1 MSQSVDRA
9 AVILDA
15 CARGPRRLSDLA
27 HELDVHRSTALRLLQ
42 TMERHRLVRRLDD
55 LTWAIGFGLIGMAL
69 ECLDRMDLRTAA
81 RPRLERLAREAGHTI
96 HLAELAGTDIVYVDK
111 VEGHG
116 AVRMASRIG
125 APVPV
130 HTAGVA
136 KAILAGLAP
145 ERRDAILATT
155 TFEKFTAS
163 TITGP
168 GDFAAELARVRKQG
182 YAVDDGEYE
191 SFLACIAVPV
201 RDHAGAVHAGV
212 SITALCAIEPLERL
226 RRHLPL
232 LWELASEISQNL
244 GWDGTAGVRRHAG

>member
-15 CARGPRRLSDLA
+15 CARGPSRLSDLSRL
-27 HELDVHRSTALRLLQ
+27 LDVHRSTALRLLQ

-55 LTWAIGFGLIGMAL
+55 NTWAIGFGLIGMAL
-69 ECLDRMDLRTAA
+69 ESLDRMDLRAAA
-81 RPRLERLAREAGHTI
+81 RPRLERLAREVGHTV
-96 HLAELAGTDIVYVDK
+96 HLAEVVGTDIVYVDK

-136 KAILAGLAP
+136 KTILAGLAP

-155 TFEKFTAS
+155 RFERFTAS
-163 TITGP
+163 TITSP
-168 GDFAAELARVRKQG
+168 SDFAAVLARVRKQG
-182 YAVDDGEYE
+182 YAVDDGEHE
-191 SFLACIAVPV
+191 SVLACIAVPV
-201 RDHAGAVHAGV
+201 RDHTGTVHAGV
-212 SITALCAIEPLERL
+212 SITALCALEPLDRL
-226 RRHLPL
+226 KRHLPL
-232 LWELASEISQNL
+232 LWRLASEISQHL
-244 GWDGTAGVRRHAG
+244 GWDGTSGVRRHVG